1 MAKPCSWQKCRR
13 TAASVSLKV
22 GRRLRYQ
29 AALITAPRAFGLSCA
44 ASKVTREN
52 SPSRQGVVRAMARSD
67 HWRWVSTP
75 RCARVSWNV
84 VESSVGE
91 LMLLEIAPAS
101 GFTYEIALVA
111 KPARQ

>member
-44 ASKVTREN
+44 ASRVTREN
-52 SPSRQGVVRAMARSD
+52 SPSRQGVVRAMARSAIGVGSQRPD
-67 HWRWVSTP
+67 APGSPGTWSPVANVERPAQDLV
-75 RCARVSWNV
+75 RVL
-84 VESSVGE
+84 VGIGAE
-91 LMLLEIAPAS
+91 QGL
-101 GFTYEIALVA
+101 
-111 KPARQ
+111 